1 MYLRGTM
8 NAAKIQFKEY
18 NQGEI
23 LLFPSRLDE
32 NISESSPVR
41 LISQV
46 VDQLDITPILATYE
60 GGGTTGYHPRM
71 MLKVLFYAYLNNI
84 YSCRKIEKCLEE
96 NIHYMWLSGKQFPD
110 FRTINNF
117 RSLHLKDS
125 IHEMFTQII
134 MLLVEMGYL
143 SLKTIY
149 VDGTKIESAANR
161 YSFVWRKSV
170 EKHKEKL
177 ENKIRTIL
185 KQVEEGIYQDNQE
198 QEQLPSAIDSEVLK
212 ERIAAINKENRSKQ
226 EQKAIKV
233 LEEKHLPKLQEYEQH
248 LKILGNR
255 NSYSKTDKDATFMRM
270 KEDHMMNGQLKPA
283 YNVQV
288 STENQFV
295 THYDFFPNPTDTLTL
310 KPFMEGFEQRFKAM
324 PEVICADSGY
334 GSEENYE
341 FLQANEL
348 QAFVKYN
355 YFHKES
361 KRSFKNN
368 PFLTPNL
375 FYNAKENYYVCP
387 MGQHL
392 NHKYQTSRESDNG
405 YISTIDV
412 YQASN
417 CQGCPMR
424 GLCYK
429 AKGNR
434 QIEINHNLNAHRKK
448 ARALLES
455 EEGLYHRS
463 RRPIE
468 PESYFGNTKY
478 NKQYNRFRH
487 YGQDMVKMDYA
498 LLAIAHNLAKLLA
511 CLKNKSKSPLKTSK
525 KRKDL
530 QICLLITLLFTK
542 RENYIQPC
550 SQIFRMAA

>member
-1 MYLRGTM
+1 M
-8 NAAKIQFKEY
+8 NKTKIQQFKEY

-32 NISESSPVR
+32 NIPEASPVR

-134 MLLVEMGYL
+134 TLLVDMGYL

-170 EKHKEKL
+170 EKHKAKL
-177 ENKIRTIL
+177 EEKIRTIL

-198 QEQLPSAIDSEVLK
+198 QDQLPMPIDSDGLK
-212 ERIAAINKENRSKQ
+212 ERIAAINKETRNKQ
-226 EQKAIKV
+226 EQKALKI
-233 LEEKHLPKLQEYEQH
+233 LEQKHLPKLLEYEQH
-248 LKILGNR
+248 LKVLGDR

-310 KPFMEGFEQRFKAM
+310 KPFMHGFAERFQEM
-324 PEVICADSGY
+324 PDIICADSGY

-341 FLQANEL
+341 FLQENEV

-361 KRSFKNN
+361 KRSYKNN

-375 FYNAKENYYVCP
+375 FYNAKHNYYVCP

-392 NHKYQTSRESDNG
+392 THKYITKKKSDNG

-424 GLCYK
+424 GMCYK

-434 QIEINHNLNAHRKK
+434 QIEVNHNLNAHRKK

-455 EEGLYHRS
+455 EEGIYHRS

-468 PESYFGNTKY
+468 PESYFGNTKS

-487 YGQDMVKMDYA
+487 YGEDMVKMDYA
-498 LLAIAHNLAKLLA
+498 LLAIAHNLGKLLS
-511 CLKNKSKSPLKTSK
+511 CLKNKTKSPIKTTRNTPK
-525 KRKDL
+525 PLVYDKMTHFIHKIENHT
-530 QICLLITLLFTK
+530 QISTPAFA
-542 RENYIQPC
+542 
-550 SQIFRMAA
+550 FAA

>member
-1 MYLRGTM
+1 M
-8 NAAKIQFKEY
+8 NKTKIQQFKEY

-32 NISESSPVR
+32 NIPEASPVR
-41 LISQV
+41 LISQI

-134 MLLVEMGYL
+134 TLLVDMGYL

-170 EKHKEKL
+170 EKHKAKL
-177 ENKIRTIL
+177 EEKIRTIL

-198 QEQLPSAIDSEVLK
+198 QDQLPMPIDSDGLK
-212 ERIAAINKENRSKQ
+212 ERIAAINKENRNKQ
-226 EQKAIKV
+226 EQKALKV
-233 LEEKHLPKLQEYEQH
+233 LEQKHLPKLLEYEQH
-248 LKILGNR
+248 LKVLGNR

-288 STENQFV
+288 STQNQFV

-310 KPFMEGFEQRFKAM
+310 KPFMHGFAERFKEM
-324 PEVICADSGY
+324 PDIICADSGY

-341 FLQANEL
+341 FLQENEL
-348 QAFVKYN
+348 EAFVKYN

-361 KRSFKNN
+361 KRSYKNN

-375 FYNAKENYYVCP
+375 FYNAKDNYYVCP

-392 NHKYQTSRESDNG
+392 THKYTTKKKSDNG
-405 YISTIDV
+405 YVSTIDV

-424 GLCYK
+424 GMCYK

-434 QIEINHNLNAHRKK
+434 KIEVNHNLNAHRKK

-455 EEGLYHRS
+455 EEGLFHRS

-468 PESYFGNTKY
+468 PESYFGNTKS

-498 LLAIAHNLAKLLA
+498 LLAIAHNLGKLLS
-511 CLKNKSKSPLKTSK
+511 CLRNKTKSPIKTNQNPVKPSNYLEMTHLLPETK
-525 KRKDL
+525 NHN
-530 QICLLITLLFTK
+530 QILAPVFAI
-542 RENYIQPC
+542 
-550 SQIFRMAA
+550 AA

>member
-1 MYLRGTM
+1 M
-8 NAAKIQFKEY
+8 NRTKIQQFKEY
-18 NQGEI
+18 TQGQI

-32 NISESSPVR
+32 NIPTDSPVR
-41 LISQV
+41 LISHV

-84 YSCRKIEKCLEE
+84 YSCRKIESCLEQ

-134 MLLVEMGYL
+134 TLLVDMGYL

-170 EKHKEKL
+170 EKHKAKL
-177 ENKIRTIL
+177 EQKIRTIL
-185 KQVEEGIYQDNQE
+185 QQVEDGIYQDNQE
-198 QEQLPSAIDSEVLK
+198 QDQLPTPIDTHTLK
-212 ERIAAINKENRSKQ
+212 ERIAAINKENRNKK
-226 EQKAIKV
+226 ELKKIKE
-233 LEEKHLPKLQEYEQH
+233 LEEKHLPKLQEYENH
-248 LKILGNR
+248 LSVLEKR

-310 KPFMEGFEQRFKAM
+310 KPFMEGFEERFKEM
-324 PEVICADSGY
+324 PDVICADSGY

-341 FLQANEL
+341 FLQGNKV

-355 YFHKES
+355 FFHKEG

-392 NHKYQTSRESDNG
+392 NHTYQTTRESDNG

-448 ARALLES
+448 ARTLLES

-468 PESYFGNTKY
+468 PESYFGNTKS

-487 YGQDMVKMDYA
+487 YGKDMVKMDYA
-498 LLAIAHNLAKLLA
+498 LLAIAHNLGKLMS
-511 CLKNKSKSPLKTSK
+511 CIKNKSKTPLKKPLKQLKTENIAFITCQNPKINIFKINTS
-525 KRKDL
+525 
-530 QICLLITLLFTK
+530 
-542 RENYIQPC
+542 ENYNL
-550 SQIFRMAA
+550 AA